1 MKKRMQAIFVAVAI
15 FCMFVSVLAYTRPL
29 TIEQRYP
36 VLDLSQC
43 TLIRGYFND
52 GTSVEVQN
60 FTIAPDDPHFDE
72 MIKRSCEIFYPR
84 EQELT
89 YVQMVTLNGS

>member
-36 VLDLSQC
+36 VLDSYDVILMPEQVLKSKILQ
-43 TLIRGYFND
+43 LRL
-52 GTSVEVQN
+52 
-60 FTIAPDDPHFDE
+60 TIP
-72 MIKRSCEIFYPR
+72 I
-84 EQELT
+84 LT
-89 YVQMVTLNGS
+89 K